1 MGVGEALLSILS
13 AIAIMFVVF
22 LCLYIESSI

>member
-1 MGVGEALLSILS
+1 MACFYVTFGIVGFL

-22 LCLYIESSI
+22 CSLL